1 MDVPAIVVKPG
12 DGRSVSLG
20 GMGVVFKVRRVYGA
34 CSRKAADRSHLGH
47 TELDRWASDH
57 LMICTRSATLL
68 LLPSKRVLLEIR
80 TSLRHCRSP
89 FPGNGILRGRDRRR
103 RKGPSQSTDRQ
114 QRQSPAGK
122 PTNSALFARHRENSV
137 CVGLR
142 GGAGRTR
149 TCNQTII
156 SSWLAKCL
164 KCRGLRW
171 ALCLPT
177 ELQRNGFS
185 GLVPADKPASSLPP
199 RELRCAWWLAKM
211 RLVAGFIARPLP
223 KQCSASTG

>member
-103 RKGPSQSTDRQ
+103 RKGPVTINRSSTECKDR
-114 QRQSPAGK
+114 
-122 PTNSALFARHRENSV
+122 FDCDCVRHQFP
-137 CVGLR
+137 CIFP
-142 GGAGRTR
+142 
-149 TCNQTII
+149 C
-156 SSWLAKCL
+156 
-164 KCRGLRW
+164 
-171 ALCLPT
+171 
-177 ELQRNGFS
+177 
-185 GLVPADKPASSLPP
+185 
-199 RELRCAWWLAKM
+199 
-211 RLVAGFIARPLP
+211 
-223 KQCSASTG
+223 